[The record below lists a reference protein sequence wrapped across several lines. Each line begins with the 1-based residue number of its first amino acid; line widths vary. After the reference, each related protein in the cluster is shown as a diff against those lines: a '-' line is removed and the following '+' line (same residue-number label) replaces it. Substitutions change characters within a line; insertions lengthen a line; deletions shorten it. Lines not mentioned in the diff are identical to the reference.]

1 MNGEGGGRAPL
12 SPHFFFS
19 FFFFSFFLPS
29 PPRLHTWKGG
39 GLGKIGEKGVGRGL
53 GEEGWAEKGPGRPVY
68 QETICID
75 LNLQLPSSVNV
86 CLEKGN

>member
-1 MNGEGGGRAPL
+1 MGKGGQGSSQSTL
-12 SPHFFFS
+12 LL
-19 FFFFSFFLPS
+19 FFLFFLSFSP

-39 GLGKIGEKGVGRGL
+39 GLGEIGEKGVGRGL

>member
-1 MNGEGGGRAPL
+1 MNGEGGAGLL
-12 SPHFFFS
+12 SVHTSSFLS
-19 FFFFSFFLPS
+19 FFFFLS
-29 PPRLHTWKGG
+29 PPPPQISHLEGWLFGE
-39 GLGKIGEKGVGRGL
+39 IGEKGFGRGL
-53 GEEGWAEKGPGRPVY
+53 GEEGWVEKGPGRPIY

>member
-1 MNGEGGGRAPL
+1 MNGEGGAGLL
-12 SPHFFFS
+12 SVHTSS
-19 FFFFSFFLPS
+19 FLSFFSFFLSP

-39 GLGKIGEKGVGRGL
+39 GLGEIGEKGVGRGL

>member
-1 MNGEGGGRAPL
+1 MGKGGQGSSQSTL
-12 SPHFFFS
+12 LLFFL
-19 FFFFSFFLPS
+19 FFFFLSLP
-29 PPRLHTWKGG
+29 PPQTSHLEGWLFGE
-39 GLGKIGEKGVGRGL
+39 IGEKGFGRGL
-53 GEEGWAEKGPGRPVY
+53 GEEGWVEKGPGRPIY